1 MLHRQQL
8 AISAQQGACVAQL
21 YRRLGGQLVERGFVD
36 AKQAFNR
43 LLTRCGLQ
51 LDGPGLNELVLV
63 QGRTQ
68 LIGI

>member
-1 MLHRQQL
+1 
-8 AISAQQGACVAQL
+8 
-21 YRRLGGQLVERGFVD
+21 
-36 AKQAFNR
+36 